1 MIARNA
7 DIQAAKQESQTKS
20 DKATA
25 KTASNPKK
33 RASTA
38 DQDSGESSPAPVAS
52 SSKTPLEPTSSM
64 TRADDKAA
72 MEAMMDMDFDMESEG
87 EEEVAR
93 KAKAD
98 KGGVASAE
106 VIKIKTEP
114 GQRKRRKVKKSVF
127 EQDEKGYMGEVIRL
141 SLLGFG

>member
-1 MIARNA
+1 
-7 DIQAAKQESQTKS
+7 
-20 DKATA
+20 
-25 KTASNPKK
+25 
-33 RASTA
+33 
-38 DQDSGESSPAPVAS
+38 
-52 SSKTPLEPTSSM
+52 M

-127 EQDEKGYMGEVIRL
+127 EQDEKGYMGEAIRL
-141 SLLGFG
+141 SLLGFS